1 MAPKN
6 YHASAYSFR
15 HAKATELKNSD
26 YDKEKIAQIMG
37 HASVRSQQSYGRKT
51 KKQRWV

>member
-1 MAPKN
+1 MAPKI

-26 YDKEKIAQIMG
+26 YDKENSPNNG
-37 HASVRSQQSYGRKT
+37 PRVS
-51 KKQRWV
+51 

>member
-1 MAPKN
+1 MAQEK

-26 YDKEKIAQIMG
+26 LML
-37 HASVRSQQSYGRKT
+37 
-51 KKQRWV
+51 KK